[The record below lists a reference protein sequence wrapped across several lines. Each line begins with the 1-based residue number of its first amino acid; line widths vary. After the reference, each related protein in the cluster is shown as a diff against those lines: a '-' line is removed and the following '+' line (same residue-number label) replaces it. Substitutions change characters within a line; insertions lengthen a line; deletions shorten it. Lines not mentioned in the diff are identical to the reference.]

1 VASRRTKSTASEVL
15 PSTSSEVWGPVMDL
29 QDFLED
35 RQLPTA
41 WFLEGQ
47 EPRNGGGRRGSLP
60 VGGTAPPE
68 GTRRGSVTFEDV
80 ELHDSEPSS
89 VSTRMQSGAG
99 APRSFVMR
107 DGTVESF
114 LEVPLGAL
122 PALFSVKDLEP
133 GDHVEVLGWGT
144 GTVYAIVTTGVIVR
158 FDEDGSS
165 QMFDTEECTVIGD
178 LVTGSRQMSV
188 RRPVSMRQKSV
199 RTSMS
204 LQEAAAQMKKAATI
218 AFPQATGDDS
228 GILVDPPCPGEEED
242 DGKVHSVVST
252 LTKALQ
258 TTWLENPSEAS
269 VGDLYMPE
277 VLSAM
282 GSFASVLR
290 ALGPAMALGRKDFE
304 NNLAKARDHYTRSGC
319 GPSFR
324 EFLEWERDTGLH
336 QPGGMI
342 TGPSGVEGL
351 LWMRRSI
358 DLVAVMMAKMLEGME
373 TKPAIQASY
382 TDTLQP
388 YHKFLLRSTFGAVF
402 RGTPPK
408 QDFLLRLAPAPEAS
422 QEERRDAS
430 WKDIG
435 VFVKV
440 AIPILKTWK
449 DLFVELDIED
459 SRKI

>member
-1 VASRRTKSTASEVL
+1 VASRRTRSTASEVL

-29 QDFLED
+29 HDFLED
-35 RQLPTA
+35 RHLPTA
-41 WFLEGQ
+41 AFSEGH
-47 EPRNGGGRRGSLP
+47 ESRNGGRRGSVP
-60 VGGTAPPE
+60 VGGTAPVE
-68 GTRRGSVTFEDV
+68 GTRRGSVTFEDID
-80 ELHDSEPSS
+80 LHDSEPSR
-89 VSTRMQSGAG
+89 VSTRMQAGAG

-107 DGTVESF
+107 QGTVESF

-133 GDHVEVLGWGT
+133 GDHVEVVGWGT
-144 GTVYAIVTTGVIVR
+144 GIVYAIVTTGVIVR

-165 QMFDTEECTVIGD
+165 QMFDTDECTVIGD

-199 RTSMS
+199 RTSVS
-204 LQEAAAQMKKAATI
+204 LQEAAAQMKKAATV

-228 GILVDPPCPGEEED
+228 GILVDPQGPQDEE

-252 LTKALQ
+252 LTNALK
-258 TTWLENPSEAS
+258 TTWLQHPGDAC

-358 DLVAVMMAKMLEGME
+358 DLVAVMMAKMLEGLD

-408 QDFLLRLAPAPEAS
+408 QEFLLRLAPSPDAS

-430 WKDIG
+430 WRDIG
-435 VFVKV
+435 AFVKV
-440 AIPILKTWK
+440 AMPILKTWK
-449 DLFVELDIED
+449 DLFVELDLED